1 MNILPAPIVD
11 ESEEAQ
17 VQVEKSKLGNAK
29 DSNLVPVYTS
39 AVQSKKGLLWRAH
52 RVKFSLTGVR
62 SCDVWGMNILI
73 IKWMF
78 GIKLKGELPAP
89 KNTYQNK
96 ESRKGFVC
104 C

>member
-52 RVKFSLTGVR
+52 KRKILADR
-62 SCDVWGMNILI
+62 S
-73 IKWMF
+73 
-78 GIKLKGELPAP
+78 
-89 KNTYQNK
+89 
-96 ESRKGFVC
+96 
-104 C
+104 